1 MEKSQF
7 LMGKSPI
14 SMAIFNSY
22 GSYGSLPEGDPM
34 SFPACNIC
42 CCCCCC
48 VTGDCVPREAAPT
61 RGSVRE
67 GRWSLVRSW
76 QWLAVREIKI
86 WYDMRHDI
94 HTYIHTHISYIYIW
108 CICLYIHLIIYA
120 IAYSL
125 HLASFRKKYKASYNV
140 YTYIYIYI
148 YINIYIQYIFIHSYF
163 TDIGAT
169 SILNEE
175 NSIPCHCWC
184 YKHVGHQICLNKM
197 PN

>member
-94 HTYIHTHISYIYIW
+94 HTYIHIYHIYIYIW

-148 YINIYIQYIFIHSYF
+148 YIHIYTYIYI
-163 TDIGAT
+163 
-169 SILNEE
+169 
-175 NSIPCHCWC
+175 
-184 YKHVGHQICLNKM
+184 
-197 PN
+197 